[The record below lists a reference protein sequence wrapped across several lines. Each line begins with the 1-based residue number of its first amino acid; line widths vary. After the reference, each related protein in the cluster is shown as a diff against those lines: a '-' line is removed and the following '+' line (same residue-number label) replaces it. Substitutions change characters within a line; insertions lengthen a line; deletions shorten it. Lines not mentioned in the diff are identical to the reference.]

1 MHQSLSGFL
10 RAAVDAHFE
19 GPIPAAERE
28 RIRIVENAER
38 AFDRALSPLERT
50 VKSLSAAYAD
60 VLKDSALVEA
70 SRQLGAGADLGG
82 DDDRLS
88 ALHRHRAGILAE
100 SAAWLSETARVLAE
114 QAGRETGHQPENRG
128 N

>member
-28 RIRIVENAER
+28 RVRIVESAER

-50 VKSLSAAYAD
+50 VKSLSAAYSG

-70 SRQLGAGADLGG
+70 SRQLGAGADPAG
-82 DDDRLS
+82 DDGRRS

-100 SAAWLSETARVLAE
+100 SAAWLSETARALAE
-114 QAGRETGHQPENRG
+114 QARLETGHQPEKRG